1 MSSLLNARD
10 ADAYEVSMGRWS
22 RQMAP
27 RFIAFAGLED
37 GERILEVGCGTGSLT
52 FALAAAA
59 DFVEIRAIDVSEV
72 YLAAARSR
80 NADPRI
86 SIEHGDA
93 GALPFADATFDR
105 ALAQLVLQFIPDT
118 ERALAEMRRVVKPGG
133 TIAAAVWNTSGGQP
147 HQRLFWDTAAMLDPA
162 AAAARSRAFFRPMT
176 QAGELKTAWQQA
188 GLTDIVEG
196 TLTVPMDH
204 PCFAD
209 FWEPIAT
216 GEGTL
221 GKYVDSLAPADLE
234 RLKHHVRE
242 AYESGRPDGRRV
254 FLASAWVCK
263 GKVPK

>member
-10 ADAYEVSMGRWS
+10 ADAYELSMGRWS
-22 RQMAP
+22 RRMAGP
-27 RFIAFAGLED
+27 FIDFACIGD

-52 FALAAAA
+52 FALAEAA
-59 DFVEIRAIDVSEV
+59 EISEITAMDVSEV
-72 YLAAARSR
+72 YLAEARRR

-86 SIEHGDA
+86 TIELGDA
-93 GALPFADATFDR
+93 CALPFPDATFDR
-105 ALAQLVLQFIPDT
+105 ALSQLVLQFIPDT
-118 ERALAEMRRVVKPGG
+118 TRALSEMRRVVKPGG

-162 AAAARSRAFFRPMT
+162 AAAARARAFFRPMT
-176 QAGELKTAWQQA
+176 QAGELKAAFEQV
-188 GLTDIVEG
+188 GLVDVNEG

-209 FWEPIAT
+209 FWEPIAS

-221 GKYVDSLAPADLE
+221 GKYVDSLSPADLE

-242 AYESGRPDGRRV
+242 AYESGRPDGRRT
-254 FLASAWVCK
+254 FLASAWACK
-263 GKVPK
+263 GKAPR